1 MRPAWMSPILICAA
15 FMLVAYHILESFR
28 NIFRHW
34 LESYGK
40 FAYLFGYFFSFSR
53 PKKLLDIFLCD
64 LNILFGF
71 FVSESVFRIVIK
83 KEPALELFEFFFNL
97 LFNILIIITS
107 IFCIFVDMRIYH
119 IERSFSRRKPCHVTP
134 VGVIVLSRHQEWRG
148 KTQP

>member
-1 MRPAWMSPILICAA
+1 MRPAWMSSMLIYVA

-34 LESYGK
+34 LESCGK

-71 FVSESVFRIVIK
+71 FVSQSIPFFYFLETWHFMWFKNHIK
-83 KEPALELFEFFFNL
+83 YLSEFFKLKKKQNHLRNNFKPWQGGFEFKGQDVQT
-97 LFNILIIITS
+97 IA
-107 IFCIFVDMRIYH
+107 
-119 IERSFSRRKPCHVTP
+119 
-134 VGVIVLSRHQEWRG
+134 IV
-148 KTQP
+148 